1 MPGVA
6 TDPLLPADA
15 ISWPPARPATEH
27 PGPRRDPARLRI
39 AIVTESWR
47 PYVDGVVTR
56 LDNTIREL
64 RAAGH
69 EVVVVAPSVDPSL
82 AEVTQYRT
90 PTLSLGWLYGGR
102 PWAIPGRVV
111 GRALRDLDPDVVH
124 VVNPVLMGSLALQ
137 YASKRYP
144 TVVSYHTDVSVYAS
158 MYHLGWA
165 RPALHELMRR
175 VYRRAD
181 VRLATSEVGAAQLAG
196 LRIADVELWDRGVD
210 LELFEPG
217 RDASAMRQRL
227 CPDPDRQLVL
237 YVGRLAKEKDC
248 ERLLTL
254 ARDPGP
260 YHVALVGDGPDRSR
274 LEGLFSGT
282 RATFAGVL
290 QGDEL
295 ADAYAAADVFV
306 FPSETDTLGLVLL
319 EALASGVPV
328 VAADSPASRV
338 VLGNCPSARLVAPG
352 APEAALRAAVDEAS
366 RLPRTP
372 DGGPGR
378 GLVEDRGWR
387 SATHGLVEHYRLAR
401 LRTRPPHR
409 RRFGKFLAVGAS
421 NAVVDLGVFNFFVL
435 VHPTRSAGLN
445 VVYNTV
451 AVIGAIINSYF
462 WNSRWTF
469 SDVIERAGGRWRQ
482 RLLFFAQGGIN
493 LAVSDI
499 VVLGLALVLAR
510 SRVLPAELVSNL
522 SKVVAMF
529 TASAVSYLL
538 MHYVV
543 FRTRAPRPSHTGEAA

>member
-1 MPGVA
+1 VA
-6 TDPLLPADA
+6 TDPLLPASA
-15 ISWPPARPATEH
+15 ISWPRALRSPDPAS
-27 PGPRRDPARLRI
+27 PRRDPARLRI

-56 LDNTIREL
+56 LDNTVREL

-69 EVVVVAPSVDPSL
+69 EVVVIAPSIDPGL
-82 AEVTQYRT
+82 VGLTQYRT

-111 GRALRDLDPDVVH
+111 GRALRELDPDVVH

-165 RPALHELMRR
+165 RPALHEMMRR

-181 VRLATSEVGAAQLAG
+181 VRLATSEVGAAQLSELG
-196 LRIADVELWDRGVD
+196 IGDVELWGRGVD
-210 LELFEPG
+210 LELFKPD
-217 RDASAMRQRL
+217 RDGSAMRRRL
-227 CPDPDRQLVL
+227 CPDPDRKLLV
-237 YVGRLAKEKDC
+237 YVGRLAREKGC
-248 ERLLTL
+248 ERLLSL
-254 ARDPGP
+254 AAEGGP
-260 YHVALVGDGPDRSR
+260 YHVALVGDGPDRAH
-274 LEGLFSGT
+274 LEQLFAGT
-282 RATFAGVL
+282 QATFTGVL
-290 QGDEL
+290 QGTDL

-328 VAADSPASRV
+328 VATDSPAARV
-338 VLGNCPSARLVAPG
+338 VLGECPSARLVTAG
-352 APEAALRAAVDEAS
+352 ASEAALREAVDAAV
-366 RLPRTP
+366 RLPRSL
-372 DGGPGR
+372 DGGAGR
-378 GLVEDRGWR
+378 RLVRDRGWQA
-387 SATHGLVEHYRLAR
+387 ATHGLVEHYRLAR
-401 LRTRPPHR
+401 LRTKPPR
-409 RRFGKFLAVGAS
+409 RKRFGKFLAVGAS
-421 NAVVDLGVFNFFVL
+421 NAVVDLGVFNLFVL

-482 RLLFFAQGGIN
+482 RALFLAQGGIN
-493 LAVSDI
+493 LAVSDA
-499 VVLGLALVLAR
+499 VVLGLALALGA
-510 SRVLPAELVSNL
+510 SRVLPAAVVSNL

-543 FRTRAPRPSHTGEAA
+543 FRVRAPRPHHTGDAA

>member
-1 MPGVA
+1 MA
-6 TDPLLPADA
+6 TDPLLPASA
-15 ISWPPARPATEH
+15 TSWPPARRSPDSAS
-27 PGPRRDPARLRI
+27 PRRDPARLRI

-56 LDNTIREL
+56 LDNTVREL
-64 RAAGH
+64 RAGGH
-69 EVVVVAPSVDPSL
+69 EVVVVAPSIDPGIVGLS
-82 AEVTQYRT
+82 QYRT

-111 GRALRDLDPDVVH
+111 GRALRELDPDVVH

-165 RPALHELMRR
+165 RPALHEMMRR

-181 VRLATSEVGAAQLAG
+181 VRLATSEVGAAQLAELG
-196 LRIADVELWDRGVD
+196 IGDVELWGRGVD
-210 LELFEPG
+210 LELFRPD
-217 RDASAMRQRL
+217 RDGSAMRRRL
-227 CPDPDRQLVL
+227 CPDPERKLLV
-237 YVGRLAKEKDC
+237 YVGRLAREKGC
-248 ERLLTL
+248 ERLASL

-260 YHVALVGDGPDRSR
+260 YHVALVGDGPDRAR
-274 LEGLFSGT
+274 LEELFAGT

-290 QGDEL
+290 QGDDL

-328 VAADSPASRV
+328 VATDSPAARV
-338 VLGNCPSARLVAPG
+338 VLGECPSARLVTAG
-352 APEAALRAAVDEAS
+352 ASEPALREAVDAALR
-366 RLPRTP
+366 LPRSP
-372 DGGPGR
+372 DGGTGR
-378 GLVEDRGWR
+378 RLVRDRGWR

-401 LRTRPPHR
+401 LRTKPPR
-409 RRFGKFLAVGAS
+409 RKRFGKFLAVGAS

-435 VHPTRSAGLN
+435 VNPTRSAGLN

-451 AVIGAIINSYF
+451 AVIGAIVNSYF

-482 RLLFFAQGGIN
+482 RMLFLAQGGIN
-493 LAVSDI
+493 LAVSDA
-499 VVLGLALVLAR
+499 VVLGLALLLGS
-510 SRVLPAELVSNL
+510 SRVLPAAVVSNV

-543 FRTRAPRPSHTGEAA
+543 FRVRSPRPHHTGEAA

>member
-1 MPGVA
+1 MA
-6 TDPLLPADA
+6 TDPLLAA
-15 ISWPPARPATEH
+15 STAAWPPTRRSPDL

-56 LDNTIREL
+56 LDNTVREL

-69 EVVVVAPSVDPSL
+69 EVVVVAPSVDPGL
-82 AEVTQYRT
+82 AGVTQYRT

-111 GRALRDLDPDVVH
+111 GRALRELDPDVVH

-165 RPALHELMRR
+165 RPALHEMMRR

-181 VRLATSEVGAAQLAG
+181 VRLATSEVGAAQLAE
-196 LRIADVELWDRGVD
+196 LRIGDVELWGRGVD
-210 LELFEPG
+210 LELFRPD
-217 RDASAMRQRL
+217 RDASAMRRRL
-227 CPDPDRQLVL
+227 CPEPDRKLVV
-237 YVGRLAKEKDC
+237 YVGRLAREKGC
-248 ERLLTL
+248 ERLLPL
-254 ARDPGP
+254 AADPGP
-260 YHVALVGDGPDRSR
+260 YHVALVGDGPDRAR
-274 LEGLFSGT
+274 LERLFAGT
-282 RATFAGVL
+282 RSSFTGVL
-290 QGDEL
+290 QGDDL

-328 VAADSPASRV
+328 VATDSPAARV
-338 VLGNCPSARLVAPG
+338 VLSECPSARLVPAG
-352 APEAALRAAVDEAS
+352 ASDPALREAVDGAA
-366 RLPRTP
+366 RLRRSP

-378 GLVEDRGWR
+378 RLVRDRGWKA
-387 SATHGLVEHYRLAR
+387 ATRGLVDHYRLAR
-401 LRTRPPHR
+401 LRTGPPR
-409 RRFGKFLAVGAS
+409 RKRFGKFLAVGAS
-421 NAVVDLGVFNFFVL
+421 NALVDLGVFNFFVL
-435 VHPTRSAGLN
+435 VHPTRSAGTN

-451 AVIGAIINSYF
+451 AVIGAIFNSYF

-469 SDVIERAGGRWRQ
+469 SDVVERAGGRWRQ
-482 RLLFFAQGGIN
+482 RALFLAQGGIN
-493 LAVSDI
+493 LAVSDA
-499 VVLGLALVLAR
+499 VVLGLALLLST
-510 SRVLPAELVSNL
+510 SRVLPAAVVSNL

-543 FRTRAPRPSHTGEAA
+543 FRAAAPRPHHTGGEAA